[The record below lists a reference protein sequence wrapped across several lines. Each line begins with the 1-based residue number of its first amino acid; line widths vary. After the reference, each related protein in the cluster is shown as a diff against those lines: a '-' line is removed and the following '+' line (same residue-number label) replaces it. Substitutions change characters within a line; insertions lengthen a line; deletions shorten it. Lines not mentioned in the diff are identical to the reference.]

1 MSKWAPLLPLGFT
14 APLGS
19 FTFEFSDIGQIA
31 LLVVLE
37 ALLSADNAL
46 VLAVIVR
53 HLPREQQRKALFYG
67 LAGAFVLRICAIFLA
82 SIILNFWWLQL
93 LGAAYLIFLPVKHF
107 VKHSQGGE
115 VKGKAGASFWMTV
128 VYAELTDIVF
138 AIDSVLVA
146 VAVVDVVRHPDKIW
160 VVYAGAIVGVVLLRF
175 AAGYCL
181 RLLEKYPV
189 LDHIAY
195 VLVGWAGV
203 KMLFISGHT
212 FQLWYDKRNPQNPLP
227 FAVPE
232 LHPVVF
238 WGGMALIVGG
248 GLFLALRS
256 PADVG
261 ESSEPEGHDTSDAET
276 DSAEAALGPGDN
288 Q

>member
-1 MSKWAPLLPLGFT
+1 MS
-14 APLGS
+14 
-19 FTFEFSDIGQIA
+19 FEASDIGQIA
-31 LLVVLE
+31 LLVLLE

-53 HLPREQQRKALFYG
+53 HLPRELQRKALFYG
-67 LAGAFVLRICAIFLA
+67 LAGAFILRICAIFLA

-107 VKHSQGGE
+107 VQHSKGGE
-115 VKGKAGASFWMTV
+115 IKGKAGASFWMTV

-181 RLLEKYPV
+181 RLLEKYPI

-212 FQLWYDKRNPQNPLP
+212 FQLWYDKRNPASPLP
-227 FAVPE
+227 FQVPE
-232 LHPVVF
+232 MHPAIF
-238 WGGMALIVGG
+238 WGGMALIVIGG
-248 GLFLALRS
+248 FILAIRNPAQPEADPDAEPEDEEPSEPDES
-256 PADVG
+256 PANVP
-261 ESSEPEGHDTSDAET
+261 S
-276 DSAEAALGPGDN
+276 
-288 Q
+288 